1 MTTIYTN
8 RALCYLKLEL
18 WDRVLRDCKLAL
30 EIDKMMTKAHF
41 FMGQALTELGKFD
54 EAISSYH
61 TGNFLMNDRNFTISY
76 FPNSVPFSN
85 MKISEHKL
93 NRFDRIFAQ

>member
-1 MTTIYTN
+1 MEINMHHTLQLKNDKVTTIYTN

-18 WDRVLRDCKLAL
+18 WDRVLRDCRLAL

-54 EAISSYH
+54 EAIASYT
-61 TGNFLMNDRNFTISY
+61 TGNFPYYSF
-76 FPNSVPFSN
+76 
-85 MKISEHKL
+85 
-93 NRFDRIFAQ
+93 

>member
-1 MTTIYTN
+1 VTTIYTN

-54 EAISSYH
+54 EAIASYT
-61 TGNFLMNDRNFTISY
+61 TGSLNIMNFDDVKSYFQFFRNFI
-76 FPNSVPFSN
+76 
-85 MKISEHKL
+85 
-93 NRFDRIFAQ
+93 IFILFW